1 MYNISM
7 ATTTNAFNDMMQQF
21 LDELV
26 LTFPDEKKLAKYQN
40 SFVILRKANAKKPLK
55 EFMEAVGPYAN
66 HLMQKDEVF
75 FKTHAS
81 EVPFLDDL
89 DIPRLWTDDLSEAT
103 KNAIW
108 QYLQTLYI
116 LGTTISALPA
126 DTLNMIESVAQKC
139 ASQLQD
145 TATAPDGTIDEEALM
160 NSMNG
165 LMSSLLKGG
174 KGPLV

>member
-1 MYNISM
+1 M

-26 LTFPDEKKLAKYQN
+26 LTFPEEKKLVKYQN
-40 SFVILRKANAKKPLK
+40 TFILLRKANPKKPLK
-55 EFMEAVGPYAN
+55 EFMESVTPYAN
-66 HLMQKDEVF
+66 HLMQKDEEF

-81 EVPFLDDL
+81 EIRFLDDL
-89 DIPRLWTDDLSEAT
+89 DIPRLWESDLSETT

-116 LGTTISALPA
+116 LGTTLTALPA
-126 DTLNMIESVAQKC
+126 ETLSMIESVATKC
-139 ASQLQD
+139 ASQLQEN
-145 TATAPDGTIDEEALM
+145 ATTPDGTIDETALM
-160 NSMNG
+160 NTMNG

-174 KGPLV
+174 KGPSV

>member
-1 MYNISM
+1 M

-26 LTFPDEKKLAKYQN
+26 LTFPNEKKLVKYQN
-40 SFVILRKANAKKPLK
+40 TFVLLRKANQKKPLK
-55 EFMEAVGPYAN
+55 EFMETVGPFAN
-66 HLMQKDEVF
+66 HLMQKDEEF
-75 FKTHAS
+75 FQTHAA
-81 EVPFLDDL
+81 EVPFLNDL
-89 DIPRLWTDDLSEAT
+89 DIPRLWNSELSETT

-116 LGTTISALPA
+116 LGTTITALPA
-126 DTLNMIESVAQKC
+126 ETLNMIESVAQKC

-145 TATAPDGTIDEEALM
+145 TAPGPDGTIDEAALM

-174 KGPLV
+174 KGGPLI

>member
-1 MYNISM
+1 M

-26 LTFPDEKKLAKYQN
+26 LTFPEEKKLAKYQN
-40 SFVILRKANAKKPLK
+40 SFLVLRSAAPKSPML
-55 EFMEAVGPYAN
+55 EFMASIGPYAS
-66 HLMQKDEVF
+66 HLMQKDEEF

-81 EVPFLDDL
+81 DVPFLE
-89 DIPRLWTDDLSEAT
+89 DIDILHLWTSNLSETT

-116 LGTTISALPA
+116 LGTTISSLPA

-139 ASQLQD
+139 ATQLQENS
-145 TATAPDGTIDEEALM
+145 TGADGTLDEAALM
-160 NSMNG
+160 SSMSG

-174 KGPLV
+174 GKGPLV

>member
-1 MYNISM
+1 M

-26 LTFPDEKKLAKYQN
+26 LTFPTEKKLVKYQN
-40 SFVILRKANAKKPLK
+40 TFVLLRKANQKKPLK
-55 EFMEAVGPYAN
+55 EFMETVGPFAN
-66 HLMQKDEVF
+66 HLMQKDEEF
-75 FKTHAS
+75 FQTHAA
-81 EVPFLDDL
+81 EVPFLNDL
-89 DIPRLWTDDLSEAT
+89 DIPRLWNSELSDAT
-103 KNAIW
+103 KGAIW

-126 DTLNMIESVAQKC
+126 ETLNMIESVAQKC

-145 TATAPDGTIDEEALM
+145 TATAPDGTIDEAALM

-174 KGPLV
+174 KGGPLI